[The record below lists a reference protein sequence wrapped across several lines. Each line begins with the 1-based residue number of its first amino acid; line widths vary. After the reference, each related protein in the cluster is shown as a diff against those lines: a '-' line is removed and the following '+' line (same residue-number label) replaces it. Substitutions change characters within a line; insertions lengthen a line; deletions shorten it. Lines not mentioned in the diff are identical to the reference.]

1 MDFPG
6 YAIGGLSVGESEEER
21 NAVLDS
27 TEPLLPGSKPRYLM
41 GVGRPENLLDAVAR
55 GVDMFDCV
63 LPTRNGRNAMAFTRY
78 GPVRLR
84 NAKYTEDASP
94 LDATCDCYTCKQFS
108 RAYLRHLFMVEE
120 MLGPTLVSL
129 HNLAF
134 YNQLMRE
141 IRESIEAGRFDVL
154 YAELHPAVRGVT
166 RT

>member
-1 MDFPG
+1 
-6 YAIGGLSVGESEEER
+6 
-21 NAVLDS
+21 
-27 TEPLLPGSKPRYLM
+27 M

-63 LPTRNGRNAMAFTRY
+63 LPTRNGRNAMAFTRS

-84 NAKYTEDASP
+84 NAKYAEDASP

-134 YNQLMRE
+134 YNRLMRE
-141 IRESIEAGRFDVL
+141 IRESIEAGRFDAL
-154 YAELHPAVRGVT
+154 YAELHPSVRGVK
-166 RT
+166 